1 MIKAIRNIIKYKDF
15 ILYSARSELK
25 AEVGGSFLNWIWWFL
40 EPSCYVM
47 IYALVFGVI
56 MQAAE
61 PFFILF
67 LFLGISLWE
76 FFQKSIN
83 ASVKMIRSNKAII
96 SKVYLP
102 KYVLALSKL
111 LVSLFKTIISWFLII
126 VLMIYYGLPI
136 NVQFI
141 WLIPLLLFF
150 CMVTFAFMCVIMH
163 LGVFIDDLP
172 NIINIVLR
180 MTMLLTGIFFSIPR
194 LLPDWRGQLLV
205 SVNPA
210 GFVVNGF
217 RNVII
222 DGQAPN
228 LIVLGVWLLLSVLIA
243 FIGIRLITKYE
254 NTYVKVI

>member
-25 AEVGGSFLNWIWWFL
+25 AEVGGSYLNWAWWFI

-47 IYALVFGVI
+47 IYAFVFGFI
-56 MQAAE
+56 MRVPE

-76 FFQKSIN
+76 FFNKNIS
-83 ASVKMIRSNKAII
+83 ASVRMIRANKGII
-96 SKVYLP
+96 SKVYIP
-102 KYVLALSKL
+102 KYILALSKL
-111 LVSLFKTIISWFLII
+111 LVSLFKTVVSWFII
-126 VLMIYYGLPI
+126 ILLMVFYGLPVNI
-136 NVQFI
+136 HFI

-163 LGVFIDDLP
+163 MGVFIDDLP

-194 LLPDWRGQLLV
+194 LLPGWPGQLLV
-205 SVNPA
+205 SVNPV

-217 RNVII
+217 RTVII
-222 DGQAPN
+222 NGQLPN
-228 LIVLGVWLLLSVLIA
+228 LIVLGLWFLLSILIA